1 MFARHLTPYVVALA
15 VVATAGT
22 PVASAEPPSVT
33 PVMQKAFAQY
43 EQGPEQLRRF
53 VYRTRMIYEL
63 DYAQVVKA
71 HEAVRT
77 ARAPAAPDD
86 ARVAAAEPERR

>member
-1 MFARHLTPYVVALA
+1 MFARHLTLYVVALA
-15 VVATAGT
+15 AFATAGT

-33 PVMQKAFAQY
+33 PVMQKAFTHY
-43 EQGPEQLRRF
+43 EAGPEDLRRF

-71 HEAVRT
+71 YEAVRT
-77 ARAPAAPDD
+77 ALAPAAPED
-86 ARVAAAEPERR
+86 ARVASTEPERR